1 MESAEPIFQFSEALR
16 IITDVTET
24 SKTFLVNKHQC
35 ERLVNRLYAIGVK
48 LRELPKKFPSS
59 RSSDADNKV
68 DDPAFDVLLTV
79 LRTAKA
85 LLSKHTE
92 PKASILSMFDRPMGQ
107 EAFRKMHVE
116 LDMLDSLFHIGDFE
130 PTSESRRSAM
140 LRRDA
145 YMDMDKR
152 RSLRLKRHAS
162 MDLEELSES
171 SLELTRSDE
180 GKRSAEKGSVTALE
194 SQPSPPSLHKLTRML
209 KRPVNKLTRMLQKT
223 VFKHM
228 VGSTESGSCM
238 SIEEHIE
245 RSKSDWNRAVPKPI
259 PGEDVDDEIE
269 SSKGHWS
276 EQVEIDNRKLFMTL
290 QSHPTWGDFF
300 TIFGEDELAMGEKF
314 AEGGQAELYE
324 ARVIWGNQFRREDM
338 LKYGWESEWA
348 LKVFKKGIGLR
359 DLQLQWPREF
369 LECYAERKKPEWK
382 KPRHV
387 CNILCG
393 TLLKDGRFSFLIQ
406 REQEDLRTVIERNMN
421 LKTDLNHGPFP
432 KEVAERI
439 MYDVALGMYWLHSR
453 NILHRD
459 LKASDVLSNEDKDGN
474 YQCLVSNFEC
484 SIGVVGTRFFM
495 SPEVLQGIRNKIPL
509 VNLEVSKA
517 TDVYGFGMTCYEVLT
532 GKLPFE
538 GHSIRDYDTV
548 INGCRPELPEYVDD
562 WARELLHKCWHSDPA
577 QRPTFEEILNILLA
591 NSSAIRDKIVTEYN
605 QPSRP
610 QPSSRLVT
618 LCAPSREI
626 C

>member
-16 IITDVTET
+16 LIAHVTET
-24 SKTFLVNKHQC
+24 SKTFLVNTHQC
-35 ERLVNRLYAIGVK
+35 ERLVNRLYTIGVK
-48 LRELPKKFPSS
+48 LKDLPKKLPGS
-59 RSSDADNKV
+59 RSSDAGNKV

-85 LLSKHTE
+85 LLSKCTE
-92 PKASILSMFDRPMGQ
+92 PKESIPSMLDRTMDQ

-116 LDMLDSLFHIGDFE
+116 LDMLNSLFHIWDLEF
-130 PTSESRRSAM
+130 TSETRRSAM

-145 YMDMDKR
+145 DMDVKKLSESSQELTHR
-152 RSLRLKRHAS
+152 PDKGRSARLRRHAA

-180 GKRSAEKGSVTALE
+180 GKRSAGKGSVTALE

-238 SIEEHIE
+238 SVEEHTG

-259 PGEDVDDEIE
+259 PSEDVDDEIE
-269 SSKGHWS
+269 SSKDHWS
-276 EQVEIDNRKLFMTL
+276 ELDETNSIEDEQVEMDNRKLFMTL
-290 QSHPTWGDFF
+290 QSHPSWGGFF

-324 ARVIWGNQFRREDM
+324 ARVIWGKQFRREDM

-495 SPEVLQGIRNKIPL
+495 SPEVLQGIRNTL
-509 VNLEVSKA
+509 VAGLFVGGRYSFA
-517 TDVYGFGMTCYEVLT
+517 
-532 GKLPFE
+532 
-538 GHSIRDYDTV
+538 S
-548 INGCRPELPEYVDD
+548 
-562 WARELLHKCWHSDPA
+562 
-577 QRPTFEEILNILLA
+577 Q
-591 NSSAIRDKIVTEYN
+591 
-605 QPSRP
+605 Q
-610 QPSSRLVT
+610 
-618 LCAPSREI
+618 
-626 C
+626 